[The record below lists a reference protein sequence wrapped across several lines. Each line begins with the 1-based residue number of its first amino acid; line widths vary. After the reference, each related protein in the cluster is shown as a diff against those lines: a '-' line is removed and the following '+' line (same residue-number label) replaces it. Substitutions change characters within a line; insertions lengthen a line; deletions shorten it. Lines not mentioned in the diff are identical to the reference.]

1 MLKHYKIHII
11 SIGIVLLL
19 LFQLALPQSIA
30 FAGNQEK
37 QTTLG
42 GVPITS
48 TKESTIQSELSAA
61 IAEWKKEPIIV
72 TGKTGFVEIPTEMIQ
87 FDLEGTVQNYLKESK
102 APWYMPWKK
111 RKIVHLPLA
120 LQVADEVDALL
131 RENPFFKVE
140 ETRHVMSE
148 HASYLKADRVE
159 AVEGNLTKEHLE
171 RTAFEI
177 QPISQSRTSLSSL
190 VTMLDGMVLAEN
202 EIFSFL
208 EKTEEIASSTDIE
221 AKRFFASVLYSVVLQ
236 SETSIVERHS
246 QNKIPTYL
254 QAGIEVDV
262 SERLQKDFA
271 FQNSSTSPMLFGAKI
286 ENNNLLIDVFMPK
299 QDKTI
304 TYSVVEKKVE
314 PKTIY
319 RLSSELRPNQSKVIE
334 SGKPGYRVTV
344 NRIFQDGAYEQGE
357 EVSRDFYAPV
367 HKVIQVSSREVETNQ
382 SSNDSNNNETTEDSS
397 EENDSEHTNDGN
409 KQNDNGNKEESN
421 ENEQDDERK
430 EIIYDKGGNVIEDPN
445 N

>member
-30 FAGNQEK
+30 FAGNQEN

-42 GVPITS
+42 GLPITS
-48 TKESTIQSELSAA
+48 TKESAIQSELSAA
-61 IAEWKKEPIIV
+61 IAEWKKEPIVV
-72 TGKTGFVEIPTEMIQ
+72 TGKTGFVEIPTEMLQ
-87 FDLEGTVQNYLKESK
+87 FDLDETVKNYLKESK

-111 RKIVHLPLA
+111 RKIVHLPLV
-120 LQVADEVDALL
+120 LEVTKEVDEIL
-131 RENPFFKVE
+131 RENQFFKVD
-140 ETRHVMSE
+140 ETRRAIEE
-148 HASYLKADRVE
+148 HASYLKTDHVE
-159 AVEGNLTKEHLE
+159 AVEGNLTKEHLN
-171 RTAFEI
+171 RVAFEI
-177 QPISQSRTSLSSL
+177 QPLPQSKTSLSSL

-208 EKTEEIASSTDIE
+208 EKTEEIANSTDIE
-221 AKRFFASVLYSVVLQ
+221 GKRFFASVLYSVVLQ

-286 ENNNLLIDVFMPK
+286 ENNNLLIEVFMPK
-299 QDKTI
+299 QDKTT

-367 HKVIQVSSREVETNQ
+367 HKVMHVSSRQAEIGN
-382 SSNDSNNNETTEDSS
+382 SSNNGEKPENPNGSSSNETDNHENKEDDVSKDDES
-397 EENDSEHTNDGN
+397 NGEN
-409 KQNDNGNKEESN
+409 QNDEG
-421 ENEQDDERK
+421 QK